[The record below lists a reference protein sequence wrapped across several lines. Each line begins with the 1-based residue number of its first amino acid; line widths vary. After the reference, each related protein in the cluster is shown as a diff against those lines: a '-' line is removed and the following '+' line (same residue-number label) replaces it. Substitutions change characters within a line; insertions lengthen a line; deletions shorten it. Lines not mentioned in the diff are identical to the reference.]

1 MRLTQQEV
9 ITFFI
14 DEAGN
19 STANF
24 TATYDI
30 EQMIVQG
37 DSSLGYIFG
46 KNDTVLDSVE
56 GDH

>member
-1 MRLTQQEV
+1 MASCNGEIDPTGSAYM
-9 ITFFI
+9 FI
-14 DEAGN
+14 DEAGD

-37 DSSLGYIFG
+37 DSESWLIFWQ
-46 KNDTVLDSVE
+46 E
-56 GDH
+56 